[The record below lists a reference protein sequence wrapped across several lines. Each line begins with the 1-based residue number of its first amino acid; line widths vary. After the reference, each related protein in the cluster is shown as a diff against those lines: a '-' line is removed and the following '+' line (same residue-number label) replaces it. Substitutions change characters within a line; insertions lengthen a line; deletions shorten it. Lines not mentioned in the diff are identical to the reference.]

1 MKKMRNKNNVCE
13 IQNKMAKVCVFL
25 SVIALNVNKFKN
37 VNASKNT
44 NQQNG

>member
-1 MKKMRNKNNVCE
+1 MKEMRDKNNVCE

-25 SVIALNVNKFKN
+25 TVIALNVNKLKN

-44 NQQNG
+44 DQQNG